1 MIADNVKHVDPPP
14 RERASHSGS

>member
-1 MIADNVKHVDPPP
+1 MIAIVIIYIVPPP